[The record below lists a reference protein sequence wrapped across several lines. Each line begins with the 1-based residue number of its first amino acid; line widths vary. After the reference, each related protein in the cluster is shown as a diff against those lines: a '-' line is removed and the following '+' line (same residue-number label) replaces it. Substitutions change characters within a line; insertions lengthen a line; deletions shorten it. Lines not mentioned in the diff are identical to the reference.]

1 MKTAQKLSSN
11 MKANNG
17 VAFLV
22 RWACKS
28 HREIGS
34 QETLSYWSEHLSG
47 LEGANCLCVALCGL
61 SLCTHCALSCT
72 GCIFSGHSGCLEG
85 FVFSLVFDSKYCCC
99 CCCCKPPAVMS
110 KAPLCLELTVHEKS
124 SRQLSCLTF
133 ISNSSGVEL
142 PVLSIT
148 GLEVY

>member
-1 MKTAQKLSSN
+1 MVLHSQLDGFVRVTGKL
-11 MKANNG
+11 APRRH
-17 VAFLV
+17 FLTEV
-22 RWACKS
+22 S
-28 HREIGS
+28 M
-34 QETLSYWSEHLSG
+34 SG
-47 LEGANCLCVALCGL
+47 LEGTNCLCMALCGL
-61 SLCTHCALSCT
+61 SLGTHCALSCT

-99 CCCCKPPAVMS
+99 CCKPPAVMS

-124 SRQLSCLTF
+124 ARQLSCLTF

-148 GLEVY
+148 SLEVY